1 MTQQTYSLTPSDF
14 AAAVKAAEEQ
24 KNFTPPPPGEY
35 VAVIKDAKFAFD
47 QKNQPYAFILFRIEE
62 GQYEGRSIGRRY
74 YVATKNPETGAPIGI
89 GQFFGLW
96 SDAGLSTDS
105 LQGADLVKETPKL
118 VGCKLTIVIK
128 SRKDKND
135 PDKTYTDVNHTK
147 PFVAEPASASVD
159 FA

>member
-1 MTQQTYSLTPSDF
+1 MPQSYSLSPADF

-35 VAVIKDAKFAFD
+35 VFVIKDAKFAFD
-47 QKNQPYAFILFRIEE
+47 QKNQPYAFINFRVEE
-62 GQYEGRSIGRRY
+62 GAHEGRCIGRRY

-96 SDAGLSTDS
+96 SDAGLSVEA
-105 LQGADLVKETPKL
+105 LQGADLVTETPKL
-118 VGCKLTIVIK
+118 VGKKVVGVIK
-128 SRKDKND
+128 TRKDKND
-135 PDKTYTDVNHTK
+135 PDKVYTDLNHTK